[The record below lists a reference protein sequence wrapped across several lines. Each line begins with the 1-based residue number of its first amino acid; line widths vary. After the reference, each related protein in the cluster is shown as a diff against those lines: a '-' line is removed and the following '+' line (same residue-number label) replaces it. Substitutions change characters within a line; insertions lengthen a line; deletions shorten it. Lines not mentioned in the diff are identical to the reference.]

1 VKGECDGPFSR
12 YNHRQAAGAHASTR
26 IGKEEEGM
34 TNLGVGL
41 PRKRTAAALPPP
53 SGDPRFEQLEVTMK
67 RHQYRQDAL
76 IEVLH
81 DAQELFGFLEPT
93 LLHFVAQQLKLPP
106 SRVYGVATFYHLFTL
121 EPRGRHTCI
130 VCTGTACYVK
140 GANQLLA
147 AVSQTAGVEPGQ
159 TTPDGEL
166 TLRTVRCLE
175 PCGIAPVA
183 VLDGTVHGQE
193 TPETL
198 LEQVKGWLSRGTVGS
213 T

>member
-1 VKGECDGPFSR
+1 VR
-12 YNHRQAAGAHASTR
+12 MR
-26 IGKEEEGM
+26 
-34 TNLGVGL
+34 
-41 PRKRTAAALPPP
+41 RKKMTAALTPPR
-53 SGDPRFEQLEVTMK
+53 GDPRFEQLEVTMK

-81 DAQELFGFLEPT
+81 AAQKVFGFLEPA
-93 LLHFVAQQLKLPP
+93 LLHFVAHRLKLPP

-147 AVSQTAGVEPGQ
+147 AVSQAAGIEPGQ
-159 TTPDGEL
+159 TTPD
-166 TLRTVRCLE
+166 
-175 PCGIAPVA
+175 
-183 VLDGTVHGQE
+183 

-198 LEQVKGWLSRGTVGS
+198 LEQVKGWLPRGTVGS
-213 T
+213 A

>member
-1 VKGECDGPFSR
+1 M
-12 YNHRQAAGAHASTR
+12 NAASMRTR
-26 IGKEEEGM
+26 GKK
-34 TNLGVGL
+34 TL
-41 PRKRTAAALPPP
+41 AAFEPPH
-53 SGDPRFEQLEVTMK
+53 GDKRFEQLEVTMK

-81 DAQELFGFLEPT
+81 AAQKLFGFLEAPV
-93 LLHFVAQQLKLPP
+93 LHFVAHHLKLPP

-121 EPRGRHTCI
+121 TPRGRHTCI

-140 GANQLLA
+140 GADKLLA
-147 AVSQTAGVEPGQ
+147 AVSQAAGVEPGQ

-183 VLDGTVHGQE
+183 VLDGAVQGHE
-193 TPETL
+193 TPEKL
-198 LEQVKGWLSRGTVGS
+198 LEQVKGWLPHGAVGS
-213 T
+213 A

>member
-1 VKGECDGPFSR
+1 MR
-12 YNHRQAAGAHASTR
+12 
-26 IGKEEEGM
+26 
-34 TNLGVGL
+34 
-41 PRKRTAAALPPP
+41 RTKTATALTPP
-53 SGDPRFEQLEVTMK
+53 SSDARFEQLEGTMK

-81 DAQELFGFLEPT
+81 AAQKLFGFLEPP
-93 LLHFVAQQLKLPP
+93 LLHFVARQLKLPP

-121 EPRGRHTCI
+121 KPRGRHSCI
-130 VCTGTACYVK
+130 ICTGTACYVK
-140 GANQLLA
+140 GANHLLA
-147 AVSQTAGVEPGQ
+147 AVSQATGVEPGK

-183 VLDGTVHGQE
+183 VLDGTVHGHE

-198 LEQVKGWLSRGTVGS
+198 LEQVKGWLSRGTDGS

>member
-1 VKGECDGPFSR
+1 MTTLTPEMQKKK
-12 YNHRQAAGAHASTR
+12 AGTAS
-26 IGKEEEGM
+26 E
-34 TNLGVGL
+34 
-41 PRKRTAAALPPP
+41 PP
-53 SGDPRFEQLEVTMK
+53 SADPRFEQLEATLK
-67 RHQYRQDAL
+67 RQQYRQDAL

-81 DAQELFGFLEPT
+81 AAQNLFGFLEPA
-93 LLHFVAQQLKLPP
+93 LLRFVAQQLKLPP

-140 GANQLLA
+140 GANNLLA
-147 AVSQTAGVEPGQ
+147 AVSQAVGVEPGQ
-159 TTPDGEL
+159 TTPNGEL

-183 VLDGTVHGQE
+183 VLDGTVHGHE

-213 T
+213 A

>member
-1 VKGECDGPFSR
+1 
-12 YNHRQAAGAHASTR
+12 
-26 IGKEEEGM
+26 M
-34 TNLGVGL
+34 TVS
-41 PRKRTAAALPPP
+41 PEMQKKKAAAAFATPQ
-53 SGDPRFEQLEVTMK
+53 GDPRIEQLEATVK
-67 RHQYRQDAL
+67 RLQYRQDAL

-81 DAQELFGFLEPT
+81 AAQKLFGFLEPA
-93 LLHFVAQQLKLPP
+93 LLHFVAHKLKLPP

-147 AVSQTAGVEPGQ
+147 AVSQAVGVEPGQ
-159 TTPDGEL
+159 TTPNGEL

-183 VLDGTVHGQE
+183 VLDGTVHGHE
-193 TPETL
+193 TPEAL
-198 LEQVKGWLSRGTVGS
+198 VEQVKGWLSRGTVES

>member
-1 VKGECDGPFSR
+1 
-12 YNHRQAAGAHASTR
+12 
-26 IGKEEEGM
+26 M
-34 TNLGVGL
+34 TALT
-41 PRKRTAAALPPP
+41 PEMQKKKAAAAFTP
-53 SGDPRFEQLEVTMK
+53 SSSDPRFELLETTLK
-67 RHQYRQDAL
+67 RHQYRQDTL

-81 DAQELFGFLEPT
+81 AAQKLFGFLEPA

-140 GANQLLA
+140 GANNLLA
-147 AVSQTAGVEPGQ
+147 AVSQAVGVEPGQ
-159 TTPDGEL
+159 TTSNGEL

-183 VLDGTVHGQE
+183 VLDGAVHAHE

-198 LEQVKGWLSRGTVGS
+198 LEQVKGWLNGGTVGS

>member
-1 VKGECDGPFSR
+1 MTVLTPEMQKKK
-12 YNHRQAAGAHASTR
+12 AA
-26 IGKEEEGM
+26 
-34 TNLGVGL
+34 
-41 PRKRTAAALPPP
+41 TAFTSP
-53 SGDPRFEQLEVTMK
+53 SGDARFEQLEATLK
-67 RHQYRQDAL
+67 RYQYRQDAL

-81 DAQELFGFLEPT
+81 VAQKLFGFLEPL
-93 LLHFVAQQLKLPP
+93 LLHFVAHKLKLPP
-106 SRVYGVATFYHLFTL
+106 SRVHGVATFYHLFTL
-121 EPRGRHTCI
+121 EPRGRHSCI

-147 AVSQTAGVEPGQ
+147 AVSRAAGIEPGQ

-183 VLDGTVHGQE
+183 VLDGTVHGHE
-193 TPETL
+193 TPEML

-213 T
+213 S